1 MLLSFILPSGS
12 GCGHLV
18 GRGTRFNAHKTHSGN
33 YMSSKI
39 YEFIMK
45 CRSCAKSVFII
56 RNNPALQSFDYVRG
70 IQRRSSKEDQQLS
83 SAHPNSLAICSA
95 GGDDLL
101 ISQKRAVKG
110 DDEQNPIDQLDRQ
123 AHEQRKS
130 ITELQQLEALQQVQM
145 VNWKDDAA
153 NNAMLRAKYRIKRNA
168 KRKRQEDAIRIGLGR
183 GIELPEKTEVLSKE
197 AKLSFALSR
206 VTKAAAEAKKK
217 ELKRFFNIRTQS
229 IFRSSGHSSKTGKG
243 AQHTALEAK
252 SKPVASG
259 PTAKQETSPPTN
271 NKNTSLSIL
280 ADYSSVEG
288 GED

>member
-1 MLLSFILPSGS
+1 
-12 GCGHLV
+12 
-18 GRGTRFNAHKTHSGN
+18 
-33 YMSSKI
+33 
-39 YEFIMK
+39 
-45 CRSCAKSVFII
+45 VFII

-197 AKLSFALSR
+197 AKLSFALGR

-217 ELKRFFNIRTQS
+217 EQKRFFNIRTQS
-229 IFRSSGHSSKTGKG
+229 IFRSSGHSSTTGKG

-252 SKPVASG
+252 SKPVVSG
-259 PTAKQETSPPTN
+259 PAAEKRMSPPTN